1 VNLID
6 SEYLN
11 MVKDIYI
18 VRHGQTEYNLKGI
31 VQGSGVDAS
40 LNDTGRK
47 QAEEFFKAYS
57 DFAFDKLYIS
67 TLKRT
72 YESVKGFIE
81 KGLPYEK
88 LSGLNE
94 ISWGTREGQPF
105 TPEENKYYYAMLD
118 KWKNGET
125 ALPVEGGESPDQ
137 VAMRQLEAVKHIMSK
152 KDERNV
158 LICMHGRA
166 MRILLAQLFNYPLS
180 DMDIF
185 EHANLALY
193 HIRAT
198 ENMFQLVKYND
209 KRHLSGAI

>member
-1 VNLID
+1 
-6 SEYLN
+6 

-18 VRHGQTEYNLKGI
+18 VRHGQTDYNLKGI

-40 LNDTGRK
+40 LNDTGRE
-47 QAEEFFKAYS
+47 QAAAFHKAYGNYP
-57 DFAFDKLYIS
+57 FDKLYIS

-72 YESVKGFIE
+72 QESVQGFIDA
-81 KGLPYEK
+81 GLPYEK

-105 TPEENKYYYAMLD
+105 TPEENKYYYAILER
-118 KWKNGET
+118 WRQGET
-125 ALPVEGGESPDQ
+125 SLPVEGGESPDQ
-137 VAMRQLEAVKHIMSK
+137 VAMRQIDVIKHVMK
-152 KDERNV
+152 QKQEQKV

-180 DMDIF
+180 NMDIF

-193 HIRAT
+193 HVRAT
-198 ENMFQLVKYND
+198 ENMFQLIKYND
-209 KRHLSGAI
+209 KEHLI

>member
-1 VNLID
+1 VILIYPET
-6 SEYLN
+6 SI

-18 VRHGQTEYNLKGI
+18 VRHGQTDYNLKGI

-40 LNDTGRK
+40 LNATGIN
-47 QAEEFFKAYS
+47 QAYQFFKAYG
-57 DFAFDKLYIS
+57 DFPFDKLYIS

-72 YESVKGFIE
+72 QESVQGFIDRD
-81 KGLPYEK
+81 LSYER
-88 LSGLNE
+88 LSGLDE

-105 TPEENKYYYAMLD
+105 TPTENKYYYAMLD
-118 KWKNGET
+118 RWKNGET

-137 VAMRQLEAVKHIMSK
+137 VAMRQLEAMKHIMSK
-152 KDERNV
+152 TDERKV

-185 EHANLALY
+185 EHTNLGLY

-198 ENMFQLVKYND
+198 DNMFQLVKYND
-209 KRHLSGAI
+209 GGHLRSTN

>member
-6 SEYLN
+6 SENIN

-40 LNDTGRK
+40 LNDTGRR
-47 QAEEFFKAYS
+47 QAEEFFKTYGE
-57 DFAFDKLYIS
+57 FPFDKLYVS

-72 YESVKGFIE
+72 YESVQGFIE
-81 KGLPYEK
+81 KGLPFEK
-88 LSGLNE
+88 ISGLNE

-118 KWKNGET
+118 RWKLGET
-125 ALPVEGGESPDQ
+125 SLPVEGGESPDQ
-137 VAMRQLEAVKHIMSK
+137 VAMRQMEAVKYIMSK
-152 KDERNV
+152 KEERNV

-209 KRHLSGAI
+209 KGHLSGDI

>member
-1 VNLID
+1 MI
-6 SEYLN
+6 
-11 MVKDIYI
+11 KDLYI
-18 VRHGQTEYNLKGI
+18 VRHGQTDYNLKGI

-40 LNDTGRK
+40 LNETGKRQGAK
-47 QAEEFFKAYS
+47 FFNVYK
-57 DFAFDKLYIS
+57 DFPFDKLYIT

-72 YESVKGFIE
+72 QESVQGFIDA
-81 KGLPYEK
+81 GLPYEK

-105 TPEENKYYYAMLD
+105 TPEENKYYYAILER
-118 KWKNGET
+118 WKQGET
-125 ALPVEGGESPDQ
+125 SLPVEGGESPDQ
-137 VAMRQLEAVKHIMSK
+137 VAMRQLEALEHIMSK
-152 KDERNV
+152 KNERNV

-185 EHANLALY
+185 EHTNLGLY

-198 ENMFQLVKYND
+198 ENMFQLIKYND
-209 KRHLSGAI
+209 RGHLSD

>member
-1 VNLID
+1 
-6 SEYLN
+6 

-18 VRHGQTEYNLKGI
+18 VRHGQTDYNLKGI

-40 LNDTGRK
+40 LNDNGRK
-47 QAEEFFKAYS
+47 QADDFFNAYG
-57 DFAFDKLYIS
+57 DFPFDKLYVS
-67 TLKRT
+67 NLKRT
-72 YESVKGFIE
+72 QESVQGFID

-105 TPEENKYYYAMLD
+105 TPEENKYYFAMLD
-118 KWKNGET
+118 RWKQGET
-125 ALPVEGGESPDQ
+125 SLPVEGGESPDQ
-137 VAMRQLEAVKHIMSK
+137 VAMRQLDAMKYIMSRE
-152 KDERNV
+152 DEQKV

-166 MRILLAQLFNYPLS
+166 MRILLAQLFNYPLY

-185 EHANLALY
+185 EHSNLALY

-198 ENMFQLVKYND
+198 KNMFQLVKYND
-209 KRHLSGAI
+209 KGHLSGDF

>member
-1 VNLID
+1 MI
-6 SEYLN
+6 
-11 MVKDIYI
+11 KDIYI
-18 VRHGQTEYNLKGI
+18 VRHGQTDFNLKGI

-47 QAEEFFKAYS
+47 QAAEFFKAYGH
-57 DFAFDKLYIS
+57 FPFDKLYIS
-67 TLKRT
+67 NLKRT
-72 YESVKGFIE
+72 YESVKEFIDQ
-81 KGLPYEK
+81 GLSFEK

-118 KWKNGET
+118 RWKNGET
-125 ALPVEGGESPDQ
+125 SLPVEGGESPDQ
-137 VAMRQLEAVKHIMSK
+137 VAMRQLDSIKYIMSK
-152 KDERNV
+152 KDEHKV

-185 EHANLALY
+185 QHSNLALY

-198 ENMFQLVKYND
+198 KNMFQMVKYND
-209 KRHLSGAI
+209 KGHLSAGI